1 MTDPDIAR
9 DGRADLPQEHSRNI
23 IEFISA
29 LLMALATIASAWCGY
44 KATSWNGQQSI
55 FLGETAALR
64 FEATRKLTLAG
75 QEALVDITTFEQ
87 LYRAL
92 TEGRAEYAQR
102 TLKRL
107 RPEARVAVDAWLAT
121 DPFKNSSAPP
131 GPFSMKEYRP
141 RLAEEAKA
149 LDQEAD
155 RKFAAAREANRNVDL
170 YTMVTIMLA
179 SVLFFAGL
187 ATHFSS
193 RRVQVGV
200 LLLGLVVFLSAVIV
214 LISLP
219 SA

>member
-1 MTDPDIAR
+1 MTYQDTSLEGNPKAQARHAR
-9 DGRADLPQEHSRNI
+9 DTM
-23 IEFISA
+23 EFLSA
-29 LLMALATIASAWCGY
+29 LLMAAATVASAWCGY
-44 KATSWNGQQSI
+44 KSTTWNGRQSI
-55 FLGETAALR
+55 LVAETAALR
-64 FEATRKLTLAG
+64 FEATRRLTLAG

-92 TEGRAEYAQR
+92 VEGRAEHAQR

-121 DPFKNSSAPP
+121 DPFKNTSAPP

-141 RLAEEAKA
+141 RLADEAKA
-149 LDQEAD
+149 LDQEANT
-155 RKFAAAREANRNVDL
+155 KFDQAREANRNVDL

-187 ATHFSS
+187 ATHFTSA
-193 RRVQVGV
+193 RVQGGV
-200 LLLGLVVFLSAVIV
+200 LLLGLLLFLGAVIV

-219 SA
+219 VA

>member
-1 MTDPDIAR
+1 MINKDTSLQAGHTQDIV
-9 DGRADLPQEHSRNI
+9 
-23 IEFISA
+23 EFMSA

-44 KATSWNGQQSI
+44 KSTSWNGQQSI
-55 FLGETAALR
+55 LVAETALR

-87 LYRAL
+87 LYRAMI
-92 TEGRAEYAQR
+92 EGRTEYAQR

-121 DPFKNSSAPP
+121 DPLKNTSTPP

-149 LDQEAD
+149 LDQEANRNFD
-155 RKFAAAREANRNVDL
+155 QAREANRNVDL

-187 ATHFSS
+187 ATHFTSA
-193 RRVQVGV
+193 RLQGGV
-200 LLLGLVVFLSAVIV
+200 LLLGLLLFLGVVTV

-219 SA
+219 VA

>member
-1 MTDPDIAR
+1 MTNQDTALEGNAKRKARHTQDIM
-9 DGRADLPQEHSRNI
+9 
-23 IEFISA
+23 EFMSA
-29 LLMALATIASAWCGY
+29 LLMAVATIASAWCGY
-44 KATSWNGQQSI
+44 KSTSWNGQQSI
-55 FLGETAALR
+55 LVAETAALR

-87 LYRAL
+87 LYRAMV
-92 TEGRAEYAQR
+92 EGRTEYAQR

-107 RPEARVAVDAWLAT
+107 RPEARVAVNAWLAT
-121 DPFKNSSAPP
+121 DPLKNTSAPP

-149 LDQEAD
+149 LDQEANK
-155 RKFAAAREANRNVDL
+155 KFDQARAANRNVDL

-187 ATHFSS
+187 ATHFTSA
-193 RRVQVGV
+193 RVQGGV
-200 LLLGLVVFLSAVIV
+200 LLLGLLLFLGAVAV

-219 SA
+219 VA